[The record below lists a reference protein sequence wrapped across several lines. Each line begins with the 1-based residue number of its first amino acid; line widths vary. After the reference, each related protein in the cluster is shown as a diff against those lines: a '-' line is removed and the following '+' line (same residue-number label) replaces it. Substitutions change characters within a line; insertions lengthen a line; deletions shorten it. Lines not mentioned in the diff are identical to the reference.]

1 MPVPISRVSLP
12 VPFFSEGSVGGG
24 GLSDE
29 GFVTLCIEAP
39 GELEEE
45 LVGRVYALGGAG
57 SWSEPSATPGGV
69 RIHAFFGAA
78 SRPDPSALAALE
90 TSGVT
95 VGALEAVEARDWGAT
110 WRLGARP
117 IEIGRAFVVDP
128 REPAEVEDEVDPH
141 GRFLLRLPA
150 RTAFG
155 LGSHE
160 STRLAVELLESVEV
174 RGRRVLDVGTGSGI
188 LAFAALALGAGEVVA
203 LDLDPAAALLL
214 PRYQALNAIRFPAF
228 VGTLAGLALGEPPA
242 PSAARG
248 RFDLAL
254 VNVVPGEIAGDLP
267 ALRHA
272 LRGGALAL
280 FSGVVASELDAAIA
294 MVESHGFRGVPALR
308 RAEGEWVAFAAEA
321 TS

>member
-12 VPFFSEGSVGGG
+12 VPVSAEGAVGGG
-24 GLSDE
+24 GVGDE
-29 GFVTLCIEAP
+29 GFLTLCIEAP

-45 LVGRVYALGGAG
+45 LIGRVYALGGAG
-57 SWSEPSATPGGV
+57 SWTEPSASPGNV
-69 RIHAFFGAA
+69 RIHAFFEAA
-78 SRPDPSALAALE
+78 SRPDPTALASLAI
-90 TSGVT
+90 SGVT
-95 VGALEAVEARDWGAT
+95 VGALETVETRDWGAT
-110 WRLGARP
+110 WRLNARP
-117 IEIGRAFVVDP
+117 IEVGRAFVVDP
-128 REPAEVEDEVDPH
+128 REPAEVEDVVEPR
-141 GRFLLRLPA
+141 GRLLLRLPA

-203 LDLDPAAALLL
+203 YDLDPAAALLL

-267 ALRHA
+267 GLRRALRS
-272 LRGGALAL
+272 GALAL
-280 FSGVVASELDAAIA
+280 FSGVLSAELDAAIGA
-294 MVESHGFRGVPALR
+294 VESHGFRSVPALR
-308 RAEGEWVAFAAEA
+308 RSEGEWVAFAAEA
-321 TS
+321 TA

>member
-1 MPVPISRVSLP
+1 V
-12 VPFFSEGSVGGG
+12 
-24 GLSDE
+24 SDE
-29 GFVTLCIEAP
+29 GFVTLRIEAP

-57 SWSEPSATPGGV
+57 SWSEPSARAPGRV
-69 RIHAFFGAA
+69 RIHAYFETAN
-78 SRPDPSALAALE
+78 RPDASALAALAV
-90 TSGVT
+90 SGVT
-95 VGALEAVEARDWGAT
+95 LGALATVEAHDWGAT

-117 IEIGRAFVVDP
+117 IEVGRRLLVDP
-128 REPAEVEDEVDPH
+128 REPAEIEDAVDPR

-160 STRLAVELLESVEV
+160 STRLAVELLESVEL

-188 LAFAALALGAGEVVA
+188 LAFAAHALGAGEVVA

-214 PRYQALNAIRFPAF
+214 PRYQELNAIRFPAF

-267 ALRHA
+267 ALRQA
-272 LRGGALAL
+272 LRSGALAL
-280 FSGVVASELDAAIA
+280 FSGVLASELDAAIA
-294 MVESHGFRGVPALR
+294 VVERHGFRGVPALR

-321 TS
+321 AS